1 MSDKK
6 IGNQLPTQ
14 SVTLPYKK
22 SLGDEAVKIY
32 SKTGR
37 TAQEWQELLLQLN
50 DPPKVVH
57 CSTYIAE
64 IEELTHVIL

>member
-37 TAQEWQELLLQLN
+37 TAQEWQELLL
-50 DPPKVVH
+50 
-57 CSTYIAE
+57 
-64 IEELTHVIL
+64 